1 MKILFVCAIFIISY
15 SNAFSHSSHIKS
27 LSKIEMEVLRNN
39 KVIGFSN
46 YYFNHENNKMI
57 VKNET
62 NFAVEMA
69 GIKIFSIIGNSEEV
83 YQNEKLISFQS
94 STIQN
99 KKKKYVNLKYL
110 REDNKFLIDGSSYK
124 GTSSIDIVIG
134 SWWNHK
140 ILTANKQ
147 ISPLSGSVK
156 DQTITFIKKENISIN
171 GKKILSHK
179 FSLKSKDPNLSDDKK
194 LDFEIWLEPKK
205 NIILKVSYNRL
216 GNWEYILKD
225 IILD

>member
-1 MKILFVCAIFIISY
+1 
-15 SNAFSHSSHIKS
+15 
-27 LSKIEMEVLRNN
+27 MEVLRNN

-99 KKKKYVNLKYL
+99 KKKKYVNLIYDEVKNL
-110 REDNKFLIDGSSYK
+110 FIIDGSSFK
-124 GTSSIDIVIG
+124 GEANVKNIIG
-134 SWWNHK
+134 NWWNSQ
-140 ILTANKQ
+140 LLQSNSQ
-147 ISPLSGSVK
+147 ISPLSGS
-156 DQTITFIKKENISIN
+156 IKKQSVKLTGKDEIEFN
-171 GKKILSHK
+171 GKKIKLMQFK
-179 FSLKSKDPNLSDDKK
+179 LKSTEDLPDDKK
-194 LDFEIWLEPKK
+194 LDFDIWLDPNEG
-205 NIILKVSYNRL
+205 IIFKVKYNRL
-216 GNWEYILKD
+216 GSWEYRVKNYN
-225 IILD
+225 